1 MYKKLPESAV
11 YLVRKGR
18 KEELFINLQKV
29 DPNFTYQ
36 GNEELSYVP
45 EEDSKVP
52 IVGLFKDKRGLS
64 TIMFW
69 TAFFSCLLM
78 VYGLNTWLPKLMIEA
93 GYGLNSSLGF
103 LIILQG
109 GAIVGRILSRAYVIN
124 LVLKKCLFLCMPQV
138 QLH

>member
-1 MYKKLPESAV
+1 
-11 YLVRKGR
+11 
-18 KEELFINLQKV
+18 
-29 DPNFTYQ
+29 
-36 GNEELSYVP
+36 
-45 EEDSKVP
+45 
-52 IVGLFKDKRGLS
+52 
-64 TIMFW
+64 MFW

-103 LIILQG
+103 LITLQG